1 MAADDE
7 KYMEY
12 LKRVTTELRQTR
24 RQLREAEGRD
34 QEPIAIVAMS
44 CRYPGSVRTP
54 EDLWQL
60 VAEGG
65 DAVSDFPVDRGW
77 DVDGAYDPDPD
88 KPGSIYVREGGF
100 LHDAGYFDPAF
111 FGMSPREALA
121 TDPQQR
127 LLLEVAWEAFERA
140 GIDPASVRGSNGGVF
155 VGAATSGYG
164 IGVSDLPDGVQG
176 LLLAGNATSVAS
188 GRIAYTLGLEGPAVT
203 VDTACSSSLVALHW
217 ACHALRRG
225 ECDLALAGG
234 VAVMCTPAMFFEFSR
249 QRGLAADGRCKPFS
263 DDADGT
269 GWSEG
274 AGMLLVERLS
284 DARKNGHPVLAVVRG
299 TAINSDGASNGLTAP
314 NGPSQQRVIRSAL
327 SRAGLSPSDV
337 DAVDAHGT
345 GTSLGDPI
353 EAQALLATYGKDRAD
368 HGPLR
373 LGSLKSNIGHTQSAA
388 GVGSI
393 IKMVMAMHH
402 GTLPKSLHI
411 SEPSRHIEWTA
422 GDVEVLTEAMPWQQ
436 DGRPRRAGVSSFGI
450 SGTNAHAILEEAP
463 ADEDAPAAEDDGE
476 PVRALP
482 LVPWVVSAR
491 SAAALR
497 AQAAQLLSRVT
508 QDELDLTDVG
518 HSLTTTRT
526 AFEHRAVVLAEDRAA
541 ALRGLEALATQ
552 GIEGAGPGVVGG
564 RMMRGATAFLFTGQG
579 AQRAGMGRELYEA
592 YPAFADAF
600 DAVCAYFDGE
610 LATPLRDVVFGDG
623 AERLNQTG
631 FTQPALFAV
640 EVALYRLIESWGIK
654 PKYLVGHSIGE
665 LVAAHV
671 AGVWSLEDACR
682 VVAARGRLM
691 QALPA
696 GGAMVS
702 LQASEGEVLP
712 LLEGLEQRVSVAAVN
727 GPRAVVVS
735 GEESAVAEVAGRFES
750 EGRKVKR
757 LQVSHAFH
765 SPLMEPMLDE
775 FRSVA
780 ESVTYAEP
788 RIPVVSNVTGEL
800 ATAEQLTS
808 PEYWVRH
815 VRDAVRF
822 ADGVR
827 WLAEH
832 GVTRLLELGPGGTL
846 TAMAQACLSD
856 TGDEDTE
863 RVFLAS
869 LRTDRP
875 EATSLMSAA
884 AGAFASGAPV
894 DWAAYFAGTGARRV
908 DLPTYAFQRER
919 YWLESTGATPEPR
932 ERSVVDGWRYR
943 VEWKPLVA
951 PSGGVLG
958 GRWLAVVGAG
968 EVWSEAVVEG
978 LAACGVS
985 LERVECVA
993 GEVDRGLLAER
1004 VREVAGEGPVAGVLV
1019 VGCADVARSAVV
1031 VQALGDAGVGG
1042 RVWLVTRGAVAVG
1055 RSDGGPDPVQAAVW
1069 GLGRVAALELPDRW
1083 GGLVDLPE
1091 AVDRRA
1097 LDRLAGVLAE
1107 GGEDQVAVRTSGVFG
1122 RRLVHAPA
1130 PAGDVEGGWQ
1140 PRGTVLITGGTGAL
1154 GARVARWVAE
1164 RGAEHVVLTS
1174 RRGLEAPGAVEL
1186 EAELSA
1192 LGVRVT
1198 VAACDVANRDAVEE
1212 LLAGCSVDAVV
1223 HAAGVVDSVPLDDVD
1238 AEHFAEVMGAKVA
1251 GAVVLDEALRDRALD
1266 AFVVFSSIAG
1276 VWGSG
1281 GQAAYAAGN
1290 AFVEGLVEA
1299 RRARGAMGC
1308 AVAWGPWAGGGMAG
1322 VEGAEEHLLRRGL
1335 RALDPALA
1343 VSALESAVG
1352 AGEGSVVVADVD
1364 WERFA
1369 PAFTSARPSPLLE
1382 DLPEVRV
1389 ALAAGVG
1396 SAGAGAGVMRERLS
1410 GLSVVERERA
1420 LLELV
1425 RTHAAAVL
1433 GYPKPESLEARS
1445 AFRDLGFDSLTAV
1458 ELRGRLNTETGLRL
1472 PATVVF
1478 DYPSPVDLAR
1488 FLGDELFGTGAD
1500 AVPGLPVLASVS
1512 DDPVVIVGMSCRLP
1526 GGVVSPEDLWRLV
1539 AGAEDAISELPD
1551 DRGWDLAAL
1560 YDPTP
1565 GQPGKS
1571 YSRHGGFVSGVD
1583 QFDPAFFGIS
1593 PREAVAIDPQQRLLL
1608 ETSWEALERSGI
1620 DPQTLRGSRA
1630 GVFVGSNGQDYPA
1643 LLLSTPEGQDGYL
1656 GTGNAAAVVSGR
1668 ISYALGLEGPAVTVD
1683 TACSSSL
1690 VALHLAAQSLRSG
1703 ECDLALAGGVTVMS
1717 TPGAFIEFS
1726 QQRGLA
1732 ADGRCKAFSDAA
1744 DGTGWGEGAGVLVV
1758 ERLSD
1763 ARRNGHRVL
1772 AVVRG
1777 SAVNQDGAS
1786 NGLTA
1791 PNGPSQQRVIRQAL
1805 AGAGLS
1811 PSDVDVVEAHG
1822 TGTSLGDPIEAQAL
1836 LATYGQGRDEDRPL
1850 WLGSVKSNIG
1860 HTQAAAGA
1868 AGVIKMVLALQ
1879 HGVLPQTLHVDE
1891 PSSHVDWSAGD
1902 VRLLT
1907 EAVEWPEGERLRR
1920 AGVSAFGVSG
1930 TNAHVV
1936 IEQAPVEES
1945 AEAQPVGDVGVVPWV
1960 VSARS
1965 REGLRAQA
1973 QRLLAHVEARP
1984 ELGLPEVGYALATT
1998 RSAFEHRAVVL
2009 GTERSALVDGLRTLA
2024 SGGEAASVVSALAAP
2039 EARLALLFTGQGAQ
2053 RLGMGR
2059 ELYDAFPVF
2068 ADAFD
2073 AVCAH
2078 FDGELA
2084 TPLRDVVFGADAER
2098 LNQTG
2103 FTQPALFAVEVAL
2116 FRLVESFGV
2125 RPDYL
2130 VGHSI
2135 GELVA
2140 AHTAG
2145 VLSLEDACRL
2155 VAARGRL
2162 MQALPAG
2169 GAMVALQATEDEVLP
2184 LLEGQEQRVSIAAV
2198 NGPKS
2203 VVVAGEEAAVAE
2215 IAGRFGSDGRKVKR
2229 LQVSHAFHSP
2239 LMEPMLDEFRT
2250 VAESVTYAEPR
2261 IPVVSNLTGTL
2272 ATPQE
2277 LTSADYWVRHV
2288 REAVRFADGIRWLA
2302 DHEVTRFMEIGPDG
2316 TLTAMAQGCLD
2327 NDADADL
2334 DADQV
2339 LIPALRADD
2348 RGEISAVLTAAGRAF
2363 AHGITINWQTF
2374 FPATTATTAATTE
2387 SATTDTPAP
2396 TPIDLPTYAF
2406 QHQRYWPRFT
2416 GLPAGDLGSAGLES
2430 AHHPLLGAAVSLA
2443 DSADRT
2449 DSRDSTDS
2457 AYGPPET
2464 GAVVFTGRVSVA
2476 AQPWLA
2482 EHVVSGSV
2490 LLPGTAFLE
2499 LAVRA
2504 GDQVGC
2510 GQVEELT
2517 LQAPLV
2523 LPERGAVQLQVAVGA
2538 ADESGR
2544 RTLSVYSRPQDAETE
2559 QPWIRHAAGVL
2570 GTDSAA
2576 PGADLSQ
2583 WPPAGAEPVTV
2594 EGLYEGMTAAGF
2606 GYGPVFRGL
2615 RQVWSRG
2622 DELFASVELPESAV
2636 PDAAGFGLHPALLD
2650 SALHA
2655 LGLVTADEAD
2665 EGRGRLPFSW
2675 SGVTLHAS
2683 GASVLRARLTVRGPD
2698 AVALELADASGG
2710 PVATIDSLVLR
2721 PVSADGI
2728 AQAKAGRQDTALH
2741 TMDWIPL
2748 PEPTEVSG
2756 HTAPRVP
2763 LDVAVAPSDSTDSTD
2778 STDTRLDLS
2787 AIGASVYPDL
2797 DSLPQG
2803 EVPSHVLLRLDA
2815 PGGDPAAAAH
2825 TATHRALGLLHAWLA
2840 EERFAAARLV
2850 VVTQG
2855 AVTVDERR
2863 PDPALAA
2870 VWGLVR
2876 SARSENPDRLTLV
2889 DLDGASE
2896 SLAVLRAAL
2905 ASDEPELAVR
2915 AGQVYVPRLR
2925 RHVRRDALP
2934 VPGQSGAWC
2943 LDIAEKGTLE
2953 NLHLAE
2959 SPTAQAELG
2968 AGQVRIAVRAAG
2980 LNFRDVLNALG
2991 MYPGDAVALGIEG
3004 AGVVTEVGPGV
3015 TGFSPGDRVMGLFTQ
3030 SFGPLAVAD
3039 GRTLARIPE
3048 GWSFAQAAS
3057 VPVVFL
3063 TAYYALVD
3071 LGELQAGESVL
3082 VHAAA
3087 GGVGMAAVQ
3096 LARHLG
3102 AEVFG
3107 TASSGKWETL
3117 RSSGLDEA
3125 HIASSRDLDFER
3137 SFLDATAGRGVDVVL
3152 DSLAREFVDASLRL
3166 LPRGGRFLEMGKT
3179 DVRDAQEVAAAHAD
3193 VRYQAFDLFDAGP
3206 ERIGEM
3212 LTALVA
3218 LFEQG
3223 VLRPLPLTAWD
3234 VRKAPEAFRYLSQA
3248 KNVGKVVLTMPVPLD
3263 TEGTVLVTG
3272 GTGGLGALVA
3282 RHLVTEHGVRHLL
3295 LASRRGGQAPGAE
3308 ALRDELAALGAEVTV
3323 AACDTADREAL
3334 RGLLGSVP
3342 PRHPL
3347 TAIVHTAGVLDDGVL
3362 SSLTPERLDAVLAP
3376 KADAVSI
3383 LQELTQGEDLAAFV
3397 VFSSVAGMFGG
3408 SGQGNYSAANAFL
3421 DAFAQARRGVGL
3433 PATSLAWG
3441 PWAPG
3446 AGMTGELTDADLTRM
3461 ARGGMLPFTAEQGLA
3476 AFDAAFGTA
3485 EAVYAPVRLDHAALR
3500 APHAAPPA
3508 LLRALV
3514 TGSARRS
3521 AASASP
3527 GDAAESLR
3535 TRLAALPAAEREP
3548 AVLEL
3553 VRTQA
3558 ALVLGHAGPEAVEPA
3573 RDFRG
3578 LGIDSLTAV
3587 ELRNRLG
3594 AATGLRLPATLVFDY
3609 PSPVALAGHVC
3620 TELFGDE
3627 PAAVPAAVADR
3638 PATGEEQLA
3647 IVAMSCRFPGGAGSP
3662 EEFWRLLADGVDAL
3676 SPLPADRG
3684 WQTDDDAARVEGG
3697 FLYDSGDFDA
3707 DFFGISPREAVTM
3720 DPQQRL
3726 LLEISWE
3733 ALERAGIDPAALRG
3747 SRTGVFAGTNYQG
3760 YGSAAHTLPEGTE
3773 GQLLTGHATSVTSGR
3788 VSYALGLEGPAV
3800 TVDTACSSSL
3810 VALHLA
3816 AQALRLGE
3824 CDLAFAGGVT
3834 VMATPGAFVEFGRQG
3849 GLAGD
3854 GRCKAFADDA
3864 DGTGWGE
3871 GAGIVL
3877 VERLSDARRNGHPVL
3892 AVLRGSA
3899 VNQDGASNGL
3909 TAPNGPSQQRV
3920 IRAALANAGL
3930 DAHEVD
3936 AVEAH
3941 GTGTSLGD
3949 PIEAQALIATYGQDR
3964 AADRPLW
3971 LGSVKSNIGHTQAA
3985 AGVAGVIK
3993 MVLALQKGVL
4003 PRTLHVTEPSSHVDW
4018 SAGEV
4023 RLLTRA
4029 EEWPQREL
4037 PRRAAVSSF
4046 GISGTNA
4053 HVVLEQYGAAD
4064 DGREAENPH
4073 PFDFDDTVPAGD
4085 DGPVD
4090 QSGPVVWPL
4099 SARSAAALRD
4109 QAKRLRAH
4117 LTDRPEL
4124 PVRDVGYSLATTRAA
4139 FDHRAALVAG
4149 DRDAFLKGLAALA
4162 RGEDAAE
4169 LVRGRADAGGKLAFL
4184 FSGQGSQRA
4193 GMGRE
4198 LYARF
4203 PAYATAFDEVCAEFD
4218 RYLER
4223 PLRELVFAD
4232 EGTPEAA
4239 LLDRTA
4245 YTQPALFAVG
4255 TALHALVGSWGIK
4268 PDVLIG
4274 HSIGELTAAH
4284 VAGVLTLQDACR
4296 LVAARGRLM
4305 QALPEG
4311 GAMIAVQAAE
4321 EEVAPL
4327 LAGLADR
4334 AGIAAVNGPSAVV
4347 VSGEQDAVTEIAA
4360 QLAERGRKTRR
4371 LRVSHAFHSPLMD
4384 AMLTEFGEIAR
4395 GVRYAPPRLP
4405 VVSNLTGE
4413 PATDADLT
4421 SPDYWVRHV
4430 REAVR
4435 FCDGIRRLEADGVRT
4450 YLELGPDGTLA
4461 ATAWESLRAPDEDT
4475 ASLPVLRRDRPEVR
4489 SALLAAASLH
4499 VRGLGAG
4506 PAALYGTG
4514 ARRVELP
4521 TYAFQRRRYWLEP
4534 ADAQTAADAA
4544 QTVDDQFWAAVEHA
4558 DPGELAERLHLA
4570 GDAPLSEVLP
4580 ALSSWRHQQR
4590 ERTVA
4595 DGWEYRVTWRP
4606 AGEAQAP
4613 VLSGTWLLAHP
4624 AGCGGRA
4631 WEAAIAAGLTA
4642 HGAAGV
4648 VPVEVDC
4655 GRADRK
4661 SLADQLGTLLA
4672 ESGPVNGVLSLLG
4685 TDEEPHRSQPAT
4697 PGGLAATMALVQAL
4711 DDLGTGAP
4719 LWCATTGAVAVRERE
4734 AVPSPVQAAVW
4745 GLGRVAA
4752 LEQPQSW
4759 GGLVD
4764 LPAEPDE
4771 RAVERLCAVL
4781 EAGPG
4786 EDQVAVRGS
4795 GVFVRRLVRAQAPD
4809 TAGPGTDEPWACA
4822 GTVLI
4827 TGGTGALGA
4836 HLARRLADRG
4846 AEHLI
4851 LAGRRGLQAEGAA
4864 ELQAELTA
4872 RGTRV
4877 TVAAC
4882 DAADREALA
4891 RLLAEHPVDAVFHA
4905 AGVLDDG
4912 LIAGLDGARLDAVLR
4927 AKMAAAAHLH
4937 ELTDGLTAFVLF
4949 SSFAGTAGAT
4959 GQANYAAANAYLD
4972 ALAQHRHALGL
4983 PATSLAWGP
4992 WAGAGMAAGA
5002 AGDDQLAERL
5012 ARGGM
5017 GTLDPRLAVD
5027 ALERALTRGDTTLT
5041 VADVDW
5047 ARFVPGFTAVRPSA
5061 LFADLPEAR
5070 RAAPERESADGD
5082 GPGGLQALRA
5092 QLAGRSETDQE
5103 RVLVALVRTS
5113 VAGVLGHDSVDAI
5126 DPKRAFSE
5134 LGFDS
5139 LMAVELRNRLGL
5151 ATGTQLP
5158 ATLLFDHPTAAALAR
5173 HLRTQVAAGET
5184 AGALPALAE
5193 LDRLEDLLAEVAQDD
5208 PQRARIAS
5216 RLQTLLTKWHEQE
5229 DTEEA
5234 ATDDAGVSDRIN
5246 SATADEIFDFIDND
5260 LGMS

>member
-44 CRYPGSVRTP
+44 CRYPGSVRSP

-77 DVDGAYDPDPD
+77 DVDAAYDPDPD
-88 KPGSIYVREGGF
+88 KPGSISVREGGF

-140 GIDPASVRGSNGGVF
+140 GIDPTSVRGSNGGVF

-164 IGVSDLPDGVQG
+164 IGVADLPEGVQG

-368 HGPLR
+368 HGPLQ

-388 GVGSI
+388 GVGSV

-402 GTLPKSLHI
+402 GSLPKTLHI
-411 SEPSRHIEWTA
+411 SEPSRHIEWSS
-422 GDVEVLTEAMPWQQ
+422 GEVEVLTEARPWQH

-463 ADEDAPAAEDDGE
+463 ADEEAPAPDTDGE
-476 PVRALP
+476 PVRTLP

-497 AQAAQLLSRVT
+497 AQAAQLLTRVK

-541 ALRGLEALATQ
+541 ALRGLEELATT
-552 GIEGAGPGVVGG
+552 GIEGPNTDVLGG
-564 RMMRGATAFLFTGQG
+564 RTTRGATAFLFTGQG
-579 AQRAGMGRELYEA
+579 AQHAGMGRELYA
-592 YPAFADAF
+592 AFPAFAAAF
-600 DAVCAYFDGE
+600 DEACALLDPQLE
-610 LATPLRDVVFGDG
+610 RPLRDVVFGEAPDVD
-623 AERLNQTG
+623 ALHRTA

-640 EVALYRLIESWGIK
+640 EVALYRLIESWGLK

-665 LVAAHV
+665 LTAAHV
-671 AGVWSLEDACR
+671 AGVLSLKDACR
-682 VVAARGRLM
+682 LVAARGRLM
-691 QALPA
+691 EALPA
-696 GGAMVS
+696 GGAMVA
-702 LQASEGEVLP
+702 LQATEDEVLP
-712 LLEGLEQRVSVAAVN
+712 LLEGLEQRVSLAAVN
-727 GPRAVVVS
+727 GPQSVVVS
-735 GEESAVAEVAGRFES
+735 GEESAVAEIAGRFES
-750 EGRKVKR
+750 DGRKVKR

-765 SPLMEPMLDE
+765 SPLMEPMLEE
-775 FRSVA
+775 FRAVA
-780 ESVTYAEP
+780 ESVSFAEP

-808 PEYWVRH
+808 PDYWVRH

-846 TAMAQACLSD
+846 TAMAQACLAD
-856 TGDEDTE
+856 AGDEGTE

-869 LRTDRP
+869 LRTNRP
-875 EATSLMSAA
+875 ETTSLMSAM
-884 AGAFASGAPV
+884 AGAFASGAPL
-894 DWAAYFAGTGARRV
+894 DWSAYFAGTGARRV

-919 YWLESTGATPEPR
+919 YWLESTGATPEPH
-932 ERSVVDGWRYR
+932 EQSAVDGWRYR
-943 VEWKPLVA
+943 VEWKPLVVQ
-951 PSGGVLG
+951 SGGVLG

-978 LAACGVS
+978 LAACGVTV
-985 LERVECVA
+985 ERVECVA

-1004 VREVAGEGPVAGVLV
+1004 VREVAGEESVAGVLV
-1019 VGCADVARSAVV
+1019 VDCADVVRSAVM

-1042 RVWLVTRGAVAVG
+1042 RVWLLTRGAVAVG
-1055 RSDGGPDPVQAAVW
+1055 RSDGGPDPVGAAVW
-1069 GLGRVAALELPDRW
+1069 GLGRVAALEFPDRW

-1097 LDRLAGVLAE
+1097 LDRLVGVLAD
-1107 GGEDQVAVRTSGVFG
+1107 GGEDQVAVRSSGVFG

-1130 PAGDVEGGWQ
+1130 PVGDAAGGWQ

-1186 EAELSA
+1186 EAELSG
-1192 LGVRVT
+1192 LGVQVT
-1198 VAACDVANRDAVEE
+1198 VAACDVADRDAVQE
-1212 LLAGCSVDAVV
+1212 LLSGCAVDAVV
-1223 HAAGVVDSVPLDDVD
+1223 HAAGVVDSVPLGDVG
-1238 AEHFAEVMGAKVA
+1238 AEHFAEVMGAKVG

-1299 RRARGAMGC
+1299 RRARGVVGC
-1308 AVAWGPWAGGGMAG
+1308 SVAWGPWAEGGMLDA
-1322 VEGAEEHLLRRGL
+1322 EGAEEHLLRRGL
-1335 RALDPALA
+1335 KALDPVLA
-1343 VSALESAVG
+1343 VSALESVVG
-1352 AGEGSVVVADVD
+1352 AGEGSVVVADVA

-1382 DLPEVRV
+1382 DLPEVRAV
-1389 ALAAGVG
+1389 LAAGAGGEG
-1396 SAGAGAGVMRERLS
+1396 SGAGVVRERLS

-1433 GYPKPESLEARS
+1433 GYRKPESLEARS

-1478 DYPSPVDLAR
+1478 DYPSPVALAR
-1488 FLGDELFGTGAD
+1488 FLGDELFGTGAE
-1500 AVPGLPVLASVS
+1500 AVSGLPVLASVS

-1526 GGVVSPEDLWRLV
+1526 GGVAGPEDLWRLV
-1539 AGAEDAISELPD
+1539 AGAEDAISELPH
-1551 DRGWDLAAL
+1551 DRGWDLDAL

-1565 GQPGKS
+1565 GRPGKS

-1608 ETSWEALERSGI
+1608 ETSWEALERTGI

-1690 VALHLAAQSLRSG
+1690 VALHLAVQSLRSG

-1763 ARRNGHRVL
+1763 ARRKGHRVL

-1836 LATYGQGRDEDRPL
+1836 LATYGQDRDGDRPL

-1879 HGVLPQTLHVDE
+1879 HGVLPQTLHAEE
-1891 PSSHVDWSAGD
+1891 PSSHVDWSAGN

-1907 EAVEWPEGERLRR
+1907 EAVAWPEGERLRR

-1945 AEAQPVGDVGVVPWV
+1945 AVAQQVGEVGVAPWV

-1965 REGLRAQA
+1965 PEGVRAQA
-1973 QRLLAHVEARP
+1973 QRLLAYVEARP
-1984 ELGLPEVGYALATT
+1984 ELGMAEVGFALATT

-2009 GTERSALVDGLRTLA
+2009 GSERAELLAGLTGVAEGTAAVNAVSGAVDT
-2024 SGGEAASVVSALAAP
+2024 GG
-2039 EARLALLFTGQGAQ
+2039 RLALLFTGQGAQ

-2073 AVCAH
+2073 AVCAY
-2078 FDGELA
+2078 FDGELV
-2084 TPLRDVVFGADAER
+2084 TPLRDVVFGEDAER

-2116 FRLVESFGV
+2116 SRLVESFGV
-2125 RPDYL
+2125 RPDFL

-2140 AHTAG
+2140 AHIAG
-2145 VLSLEDACRL
+2145 VLSLPDACRL

-2198 NGPKS
+2198 NGPRS
-2203 VVVAGEEAAVAE
+2203 VVVSGEESAVAA
-2215 IAGRFGSDGRKVKR
+2215 IAGHFESDGRKVKR
-2229 LQVSHAFHSP
+2229 LKVSHAFHSP
-2239 LMEPMLDEFRT
+2239 LMEPMLEEFRA
-2250 VAESVTYAEPR
+2250 VAESVAYAEPR
-2261 IPVVSNLTGTL
+2261 IPVVSNVTGEL
-2272 ATPQE
+2272 AAAEE
-2277 LTSADYWVRHV
+2277 LASPDYWVRHV
-2288 REAVRFADGIRWLA
+2288 REAVRFADGVRWL
-2302 DHEVTRFMEIGPDG
+2302 EQQGVSRFLEIGPDG
-2316 TLTAMAQGCLD
+2316 TLTAMAQLCLS
-2327 NDADADL
+2327 APDL
-2334 DADQV
+2334 LLLPVMRKDRSETE
-2339 LIPALRADD
+2339 AL
-2348 RGEISAVLTAAGRAF
+2348 LTAVSHVFVLGTEVDW
-2363 AHGITINWQTF
+2363 GTC
-2374 FPATTATTAATTE
+2374 FPVARRV
-2387 SATTDTPAP
+2387 
-2396 TPIDLPTYAF
+2396 DLPTYAF
-2406 QHQRYWPRFT
+2406 QRERFWPTPAPAADPTEGWRYRVEWKPLVVQSGGVLGGRWLAVVGAGEVWSEAVVE
-2416 GLPAGDLGSAGLES
+2416 GLSACGVSVERVECVAGEVDRGLLAERVREVAGEEPVAGVLVVDCADVARSAVMVQ
-2430 AHHPLLGAAVSLA
+2430 ALGAAGV
-2443 DSADRT
+2443 
-2449 DSRDSTDS
+2449 
-2457 AYGPPET
+2457 G
-2464 GAVVFTGRVSVA
+2464 GRVWWV
-2476 AQPWLA
+2476 
-2482 EHVVSGSV
+2482 
-2490 LLPGTAFLE
+2490 T
-2499 LAVRA
+2499 
-2504 GDQVGC
+2504 
-2510 GQVEELT
+2510 
-2517 LQAPLV
+2517 
-2523 LPERGAVQLQVAVGA
+2523 RGAVAVGRS
-2538 ADESGR
+2538 DG
-2544 RTLSVYSRPQDAETE
+2544 
-2559 QPWIRHAAGVL
+2559 
-2570 GTDSAA
+2570 
-2576 PGADLSQ
+2576 
-2583 WPPAGAEPVTV
+2583 
-2594 EGLYEGMTAAGF
+2594 
-2606 GYGPVFRGL
+2606 
-2615 RQVWSRG
+2615 
-2622 DELFASVELPESAV
+2622 
-2636 PDAAGFGLHPALLD
+2636 
-2650 SALHA
+2650 
-2655 LGLVTADEAD
+2655 
-2665 EGRGRLPFSW
+2665 
-2675 SGVTLHAS
+2675 
-2683 GASVLRARLTVRGPD
+2683 GPD
-2698 AVALELADASGG
+2698 
-2710 PVATIDSLVLR
+2710 PV
-2721 PVSADGI
+2721 G
-2728 AQAKAGRQDTALH
+2728 
-2741 TMDWIPL
+2741 
-2748 PEPTEVSG
+2748 
-2756 HTAPRVP
+2756 
-2763 LDVAVAPSDSTDSTD
+2763 
-2778 STDTRLDLS
+2778 
-2787 AIGASVYPDL
+2787 
-2797 DSLPQG
+2797 
-2803 EVPSHVLLRLDA
+2803 
-2815 PGGDPAAAAH
+2815 
-2825 TATHRALGLLHAWLA
+2825 
-2840 EERFAAARLV
+2840 
-2850 VVTQG
+2850 
-2855 AVTVDERR
+2855 
-2863 PDPALAA
+2863 AA
-2870 VWGLVR
+2870 VWGLGRV
-2876 SARSENPDRLTLV
+2876 AALELPDRWGGLV
-2889 DLDGASE
+2889 DLPEAVDGGVLDRLVE
-2896 SLAVLRAAL
+2896 VLAHGAEDQV
-2905 ASDEPELAVR
+2905 AVR
-2915 AGQVYVPRLR
+2915 ASGVFGRRL
-2925 RHVRRDALP
+2925 
-2934 VPGQSGAWC
+2934 G
-2943 LDIAEKGTLE
+2943 
-2953 NLHLAE
+2953 
-2959 SPTAQAELG
+2959 
-2968 AGQVRIAVRAAG
+2968 
-2980 LNFRDVLNALG
+2980 
-2991 MYPGDAVALGIEG
+2991 
-3004 AGVVTEVGPGV
+3004 
-3015 TGFSPGDRVMGLFTQ
+3015 
-3030 SFGPLAVAD
+3030 
-3039 GRTLARIPE
+3039 
-3048 GWSFAQAAS
+3048 
-3057 VPVVFL
+3057 
-3063 TAYYALVD
+3063 
-3071 LGELQAGESVL
+3071 
-3082 VHAAA
+3082 HAPAPA
-3087 GGVGMAAVQ
+3087 GG
-3096 LARHLG
+3096 
-3102 AEVFG
+3102 
-3107 TASSGKWETL
+3107 SS
-3117 RSSGLDEA
+3117 
-3125 HIASSRDLDFER
+3125 
-3137 SFLDATAGRGVDVVL
+3137 VDGW
-3152 DSLAREFVDASLRL
+3152 R
-3166 LPRGGRFLEMGKT
+3166 PR
-3179 DVRDAQEVAAAHAD
+3179 
-3193 VRYQAFDLFDAGP
+3193 
-3206 ERIGEM
+3206 
-3212 LTALVA
+3212 
-3218 LFEQG
+3218 
-3223 VLRPLPLTAWD
+3223 
-3234 VRKAPEAFRYLSQA
+3234 
-3248 KNVGKVVLTMPVPLD
+3248 
-3263 TEGTVLVTG
+3263 GTVLITG
-3272 GTGGLGALVA
+3272 GTGALGARVA
-3282 RHLVTEHGVRHLL
+3282 RWVAERGAEHVVLT
-3295 LASRRGGQAPGAE
+3295 SRRGLEAPGAVELE
-3308 ALRDELAALGAEVTV
+3308 AELSGLGVQVTV
-3323 AACDTADREAL
+3323 AACDVADRSAVEELLSGCAVDAVVHAAGVVDSVPLGDVDAEHFAEVMGAKVGGAVVLDEAL
-3334 RGLLGSVP
+3334 RD
-3342 PRHPL
+3342 R
-3347 TAIVHTAGVLDDGVL
+3347 ALD
-3362 SSLTPERLDAVLAP
+3362 
-3376 KADAVSI
+3376 
-3383 LQELTQGEDLAAFV
+3383 AFV
-3397 VFSSVAGMFGG
+3397 VFSSIAGVWG
-3408 SGQGNYSAANAFL
+3408 SGGQAAYAAGNAFVEGL
-3421 DAFAQARRGVGL
+3421 VEARRARGVVGC
-3433 PATSLAWG
+3433 SVAWG
-3441 PWAPG
+3441 PWA
-3446 AGMTGELTDADLTRM
+3446 E
-3461 ARGGMLPFTAEQGLA
+3461 GGMLDAEGAEEHLLRRGLKALDPVLAVSALESVVGAGEGSVVVADVAWERFAPAFTSARPSPLLEDLPEVRAVLA
-3476 AFDAAFGTA
+3476 AGAGGEGSGAG
-3485 EAVYAPVRLDHAALR
+3485 VVRERLSGLSVVER
-3500 APHAAPPA
+3500 E
-3508 LLRALV
+3508 RAL
-3514 TGSARRS
+3514 
-3521 AASASP
+3521 
-3527 GDAAESLR
+3527 
-3535 TRLAALPAAEREP
+3535 
-3548 AVLEL
+3548 LEL
-3553 VRTQA
+3553 VRTHA
-3558 ALVLGHAGPEAVEPA
+3558 AAVLGYRKPESLEA
-3573 RDFRG
+3573 RSAFRD
-3578 LGIDSLTAV
+3578 LGFDSLTAV
-3587 ELRNRLG
+3587 ELRGRLNTE
-3594 AATGLRLPATLVFDY
+3594 TGLRLPATVVFDY
-3609 PSPVALAGHVC
+3609 PSPVALARFLGD
-3620 TELFGDE
+3620 ELFGTGAE
-3627 PAAVPAAVADR
+3627 AVSGLPV
-3638 PATGEEQLA
+3638 LA
-3647 IVAMSCRFPGGAGSP
+3647 SVSDDPVVIVGMSCRLPGGVAGP
-3662 EEFWRLLADGVDAL
+3662 EDLWRLVAGAEDAI
-3676 SPLPADRG
+3676 SELPHDRG
-3684 WQTDDDAARVEGG
+3684 WDLDALFGNDADHTGGSRTRAGG

-3854 GRCKAFADDA
+3854 GRCKAFSDDA

-3871 GAGIVL
+3871 GAGMVL

-3971 LGSVKSNIGHTQAA
+3971 LGSLKSNIGHTQSA

-4029 EEWPQREL
+4029 VEWPQHEL

-4053 HVVLEQYGAAD
+4053 HVVLEQYGAVDGGPEGATALDGAVSADAVRAAD
-4064 DGREAENPH
+4064 DG
-4073 PFDFDDTVPAGD
+4073 AGD
-4085 DGPVD
+4085 LA
-4090 QSGPVVWPL
+4090 GPVVWPL
-4099 SARSAAALRD
+4099 SARSGAALRD

-4117 LTDRPEL
+4117 LTDRPDL
-4124 PVRDVGYSLATTRAA
+4124 PVGDVGYSLATTRAA
-4139 FDHRAALVAG
+4139 FDHRAALVAE

-4162 RGEDAAE
+4162 RGEDTAE
-4169 LVRGRADAGGKLAFL
+4169 LVRGHADTGGKLVFL

-4198 LYARF
+4198 LHARF
-4203 PAYATAFDEVCAEFD
+4203 SAYAAAFDEVCAEFD
-4218 RYLER
+4218 RHLER
-4223 PLRELVFAD
+4223 PLREVVFAD

-4245 YTQPALFAVG
+4245 YTQPALFAVE
-4255 TALHALVGSWGIK
+4255 TALHALVTSWGIR

-4284 VAGVLTLQDACR
+4284 VAGVLTLEDACR

-4321 EEVAPL
+4321 EEVLPL
-4327 LAGLADR
+4327 LEGLADR

-4347 VSGEQDAVTEIAA
+4347 VSGAQDTVTEIAA

-4384 AMLTEFGEIAR
+4384 TMLAEFGEIAR
-4395 GVRYAPPRLP
+4395 GVRYAPPRVP
-4405 VVSNLTGE
+4405 VISNLTGE
-4413 PATDADLT
+4413 PAADADLT

-4435 FCDGIRRLEADGVRT
+4435 FCDGVRRLEADGVRT
-4450 YLELGPDGTLA
+4450 YLELGPDGALA
-4461 ATAWESLRAPDEDT
+4461 ATAWESLREPGEEA
-4475 ASLPVLRRDRPEVR
+4475 AALPVLRRERPEVR
-4489 SALLAAASLH
+4489 SALLAAARLH
-4499 VRGLGAG
+4499 VRGLGTG
-4506 PAALYGTG
+4506 PAALYGEH

-4521 TYAFQRRRYWLEP
+4521 TYAFQRSRYWLEP
-4534 ADAQTAADAA
+4534 AGSRTGVEAA
-4544 QTVDDQFWAAVEHA
+4544 QSIDDQFWAAVESA

-4570 GDAPLSEVLP
+4570 GDAPLREVLP

-4606 AGEAQAP
+4606 AADAPAP

-4624 AGCGGRA
+4624 AGHGGRA
-4631 WEAAIAAGLTA
+4631 WETAIAAGLTA
-4642 HGAAGV
+4642 HGAAAV
-4648 VPVEVDC
+4648 VPFEVDC
-4655 GRADRK
+4655 ARADRK
-4661 SLADQLGTLLA
+4661 SLADQLGTLLG
-4672 ESGPVNGVLSLLG
+4672 ESGPVGGVLSLLG

-4719 LWCATTGAVAVRERE
+4719 LWCATTGAVAVREGE

-4764 LPAEPDE
+4764 LPTGPDE

-4795 GVFVRRLVRAQAPD
+4795 GVFVRRLVRVQAPG
-4809 TAGPGTDEPWACA
+4809 AAPHTDEPWACA

-4836 HLARRLADRG
+4836 HVARRLADRG

-4851 LAGRRGLQAEGAA
+4851 LAGRRGAQAEGAA
-4864 ELQAELTA
+4864 ELRAELTA

-4877 TVAAC
+4877 TLAAC
-4882 DAADREALA
+4882 DAADRDALA

-4912 LIAGLDGARLDAVLR
+4912 LLAGLDGARLDAVLR
-4927 AKMAAAAHLH
+4927 SKMAAAAHLH

-4949 SSFAGTAGAT
+4949 SSFAGTVGAT

-4972 ALAQHRHALGL
+4972 ALAEHRHALGL
-4983 PATSLAWGP
+4983 PATSVAWGP
-4992 WAGAGMAAGA
+4992 WAGAGMAAGS
-5002 AGDDQLAERL
+5002 AGDEQLAERL
-5012 ARGGM
+5012 TRGGM
-5017 GTLDPRLAVD
+5017 ATLDPRLAVD
-5027 ALERALTRGDTTLT
+5027 ALERAVTRGDTTLT

-5047 ARFVPGFTAVRPSA
+5047 ARFVPGFTSVRTSA
-5061 LFADLPEAR
+5061 LFAELPEAR
-5070 RAAPERESADGD
+5070 QATPERESADSD
-5082 GPGGLQALRA
+5082 GPGGLRTVRA

-5103 RVLVALVRTS
+5103 RVLVTLVRTH
-5113 VAGVLGHDSVDAI
+5113 VAGVLGYDAVDAI

-5139 LMAVELRNRLGL
+5139 LMAVELRNRLCL

-5173 HLRTQVAAGET
+5173 HLRKQVAAGDA

-5193 LDRLEDLLAEVAQDD
+5193 LDRLEDALAEVAQDD

-5216 RLQTLLTKWHEQE
+5216 RLQMLLAKCHERE
-5229 DTEEA
+5229 DTDTA
-5234 ATDDAGVSDRIN
+5234 ANDDAGVSDRIN

>member
-24 RQLREAEGRD
+24 RQLREAEVRD

-65 DAVSDFPVDRGW
+65 DAVSDFPADRGW
-77 DVDGAYDPDPD
+77 DIDAAYDPDPE

-140 GIDPASVRGSNGGVF
+140 GIDPTSVRGANGGVF

-164 IGVSDLPDGVQG
+164 VGVSDLPEGVQG

-327 SRAGLSPSDV
+327 SRAGLTPSEV

-368 HGPLR
+368 NGPLR

-388 GVGSI
+388 GVGSV

-402 GTLPKSLHI
+402 GTLPKTLHI
-411 SEPSRHIEWTA
+411 TEPSRHIEWTA
-422 GDVEVLTEAMPWQQ
+422 GDVEVLTEAMPWAP
-436 DGRPRRAGVSSFGI
+436 DGHPRRAGVSSFGI
-450 SGTNAHAILEEAP
+450 SGTNAHAIIEE
-463 ADEDAPAAEDDGE
+463 APAAEDTPAPEADGE
-476 PVRALP
+476 PARTLP

-491 SAAALR
+491 SADALR
-497 AQAAQLLSRVT
+497 AQAAQLLARVK

-541 ALRGLEALATQ
+541 ALRGLEELATT
-552 GIEGAGPGVVGG
+552 GAEGPNADVVGG
-564 RMMRGATAFLFTGQG
+564 RTLRGATAFLFTGQG
-579 AQRAGMGRELYEA
+579 AQRAAMGRELYA
-592 YPAFADAF
+592 AFPAFAAAF
-600 DAVCAYFDGE
+600 DEACALLDTQLE
-610 LATPLRDVVFGDG
+610 RPLRDVLFGEDPD
-623 AERLNQTG
+623 ALHRTA

-640 EVALYRLIESWGIK
+640 EVALYRLVESWGLK

-665 LVAAHV
+665 LTAAHV
-671 AGVWSLEDACR
+671 AGVLSLKDACR
-682 VVAARGRLM
+682 LVAARGRLM

-702 LQASEGEVLP
+702 LQASEAEVLP
-712 LLEGLEQRVSVAAVN
+712 LLEGFEQRVSVAAVN
-727 GPRAVVVS
+727 GPQSVVIS
-735 GEESAVAEVAGRFES
+735 GDESAVSEVAGRFES

-775 FRSVA
+775 FRAVA
-780 ESVTYAEP
+780 ESVAYAEP

-800 ATAEQLTS
+800 ARAEELAS
-808 PEYWVRH
+808 ADYWVRH
-815 VRDAVRF
+815 VREAVRF
-822 ADGVR
+822 DDGVR

-856 TGDEDTE
+856 TGDDDTE

-869 LRTDRP
+869 LRTNRP
-875 EATSLMSAA
+875 ETTSLMSAV
-884 AGAFASGAPV
+884 AGAFASGAPI

-932 ERSVVDGWRYR
+932 EQSAVSDWRYR
-943 VEWKPLVA
+943 VEWKPLA
-951 PSGGVLG
+951 AQSGGALG
-958 GRWLAVVGAG
+958 GRWLAVVAAG
-968 EVWSEAVVEG
+968 DAYAEAVVEG
-978 LAACGVS
+978 LAACGVQV
-985 LERVECVA
+985 ERVKCVA
-993 GEVDRGLLAER
+993 GEVDRRLLAER
-1004 VREVAGEGPVAGVLV
+1004 VRAVAGEEPVAGVLV
-1019 VGCADVARSAVV
+1019 VGAADAVRTAVV

-1042 RVWLVTRGAVAVG
+1042 RVWVVTRGAVSVG
-1055 RSDGGPDPVQAAVW
+1055 RSDGGPDPAGAAVW

-1097 LDRLAGVLAE
+1097 LDRLVGVLAD
-1107 GGEDQVAVRTSGVFG
+1107 GSEDQVAVRASGVFG

-1130 PAGDVEGGWQ
+1130 PAGDTAGGWR

-1154 GARVARWVAE
+1154 GARVARWAAE

-1174 RRGLEAPGAVEL
+1174 RRGPDAPGAAEL
-1186 EAELSA
+1186 EAELSG
-1192 LGVRVT
+1192 LGAQVT
-1198 VAACDVANRDAVEE
+1198 VAACDVSDRDAVEK
-1212 LLAGCSVDAVV
+1212 LLSGCVVDAVV
-1223 HAAGVVDSVPLDDVD
+1223 HAAGVVDSVPLGEAD
-1238 AEHFAEVMGAKVA
+1238 AGHFGEVMGAKVA
-1251 GAVVLDEALRDRALD
+1251 GAVVLDEALGDRELD

-1281 GQAAYAAGN
+1281 GQGAYAAGN

-1299 RRARGAMGC
+1299 RRARGVVGC
-1308 AVAWGPWAGGGMAG
+1308 SVAWGPWAGGGMAG

-1335 RALDPALA
+1335 RALDPDLA

-1352 AGEGSVVVADVD
+1352 AGEGSLVVADVE

-1382 DLPEVRV
+1382 DLPEVRA
-1389 ALAAGVG
+1389 ALAAGA
-1396 SAGAGAGVMRERLS
+1396 AGEDSGVVRERLA
-1410 GLSVVERERA
+1410 GLSAVERDRA

-1433 GYPKPESLEARS
+1433 GYHKPESLEARS

-1478 DYPSPVDLAR
+1478 DYPTPVDLAR
-1488 FLGDELFGTGAD
+1488 FLGDELFGTGTDTASD
-1500 AVPGLPVLASVS
+1500 LPVMASTA

-1526 GGVVSPEDLWRLV
+1526 GGVAGPEDLWRLV
-1539 AGAEDAISELPD
+1539 AGAEDAISELPN
-1551 DRGWDLAAL
+1551 DRGWDLDAL

-1583 QFDPAFFGIS
+1583 RFDPAFFGIS

-1668 ISYALGLEGPAVTVD
+1668 VSYALGLEGPAVTVD

-1690 VALHLAAQSLRSG
+1690 VALHLAVQSLRSG

-1726 QQRGLA
+1726 RQRGLA

-1744 DGTGWGEGAGVLVV
+1744 DGTGWAEGAGVLVV

-1763 ARRNGHRVL
+1763 ARRKGHRVL

-1811 PSDVDVVEAHG
+1811 ASDVDVVEAHG
-1822 TGTSLGDPIEAQAL
+1822 TGTALGDPIEAQAL
-1836 LATYGQGRDEDRPL
+1836 LATYGQGRDADRPL

-1879 HGVLPQTLHVDE
+1879 HGILPQTLHADE

-1907 EAVEWPEGERLRR
+1907 EAVAWPEGERLRR

-1945 AEAQPVGDVGVVPWV
+1945 AEARPVGGVGVVPWV

-1984 ELGLPEVGYALATT
+1984 ELGAPEVGFALATT

-2009 GTERSALVDGLRTLA
+2009 GTERSALIDGLRALA
-2024 SGGEAASVVSALAAP
+2024 TGGEAGSVVSALAAP

-2073 AVCAH
+2073 SVCAH

-2084 TPLRDVVFGADAER
+2084 TPLRDVVFGDEAGLLHR
-2098 LNQTG
+2098 TG

-2125 RPDYL
+2125 RPDFL
-2130 VGHSI
+2130 MGHSI
-2135 GELVA
+2135 GEVVA
-2140 AHTAG
+2140 AHVAG

-2184 LLEGQEQRVSIAAV
+2184 LVEGQEQRVGIAAV
-2198 NGPKS
+2198 NGPRS
-2203 VVVAGEEAAVAE
+2203 VVVSGEESAVAE
-2215 IAGRFGSDGRKVKR
+2215 IAGRFESEGRKVKQ

-2239 LMEPMLDEFRT
+2239 LMEPMLDEFRA
-2250 VAESVTYAEPR
+2250 VAESVSYEEPR
-2261 IPVVSNLTGTL
+2261 IPVVSNLTGEL
-2272 ATPQE
+2272 AAPQE
-2277 LTSADYWVRHV
+2277 LMSPDYWVRHV
-2288 REAVRFADGIRWLA
+2288 REAVRFADGVRRL
-2302 DHEVTRFMEIGPDG
+2302 EQQGVTRFLEIGPDG

-2327 NDADADL
+2327 GDVDADP
-2334 DADQV
+2334 DAGHV
-2339 LIPALRADD
+2339 LIPTLRGDD
-2348 RGEISAVLTAAGRAF
+2348 RGEISAVLSAAGRAF
-2363 AHGITINWQTF
+2363 AHGIAINWQTF
-2374 FPATTATTAATTE
+2374 FPTST
-2387 SATTDTPAP
+2387 STPAP
-2396 TPIDLPTYAF
+2396 TPTPITAVDLPTYAF

-2416 GLPAGDLGSAGLES
+2416 GLPAGDLGSAGLVS
-2430 AHHPLLGAAVSLA
+2430 AQHPLLGAAVSLA
-2443 DSADRT
+2443 GSVGGTGGTGSTGGTDGSDSV
-2449 DSRDSTDS
+2449 
-2457 AYGPPET
+2457 YGPAEG

-2482 EHVVSGSV
+2482 EHRVAGSV

-2538 ADESGR
+2538 ADETGR
-2544 RTLSVYSRPQDAETE
+2544 RTLNVYSRPQDAQAG
-2559 QPWIRHAAGVL
+2559 QPWVRHAVGVL
-2570 GTDSAA
+2570 ATDGAA

-2583 WPPAGAEPVTV
+2583 WPPAGAEPVSV
-2594 EGLYEGMTAAGF
+2594 DGLYEGLTAAGF

-2622 DELFASVELPESAV
+2622 DELFASVELPESAA
-2636 PDAAGFGLHPALLD
+2636 PEAAGFGLHPALLD
-2650 SALHA
+2650 SVLHA
-2655 LGLVTADEAD
+2655 LGLVESDRADES
-2665 EGRGRLPFSW
+2665 RGRLPFSW
-2675 SGVTLHAS
+2675 SGATLHAS
-2683 GASVLRARLTVRGPD
+2683 GASVLRARLSVNGPD
-2698 AVALELADASGG
+2698 SVALELSDASGG

-2728 AQAKAGRQDTALH
+2728 AQAKAGGQDTALH

-2748 PEPTEVSG
+2748 PERSG
-2756 HTAPRVP
+2756 AGGPAMPAVTVDAVV
-2763 LDVAVAPSDSTDSTD
+2763 DVCDGVDG
-2778 STDTRLDLS
+2778 RLDGS

-2797 DSLPQG
+2797 ASLPRD

-2815 PGGDPAAAAH
+2815 PDGDPAAAAH
-2825 TATHRALGLLHAWLA
+2825 IATHRALALLQAWLA

-2863 PDPALAA
+2863 PDPAPAA

-2876 SARSENPDRLTLV
+2876 AARSEHPDRFTLV

-2896 SLAVLRAAL
+2896 SLAVLPAAL
-2905 ASDEPELAVR
+2905 ACDEPELAVR
-2915 AGQVYVPRLR
+2915 AGQVYVPRLS
-2925 RHVRRDALP
+2925 RHVRPDALP
-2934 VPGQSGAWC
+2934 VPGESGAWC

-2953 NLHLAE
+2953 NLHLVE
-2959 SPTAQAELG
+2959 VPTAQAELG
-2968 AGQVRIAVRAAG
+2968 AGQVRISVRAAG

-3015 TGFSPGDRVMGLFTQ
+3015 TGFAPGDRVMGLFTQ

-3039 GRTLARIPE
+3039 ARTLARIPE

-3063 TAYYALVD
+3063 TAYYALVE
-3071 LGELQAGESVL
+3071 LGDVQAGESVL

-3107 TASSGKWETL
+3107 TASPGKWETL

-3137 SFLDATAGRGVDVVL
+3137 SFLATTAGRGVDVVL

-3179 DVRDAQEVAAAHAD
+3179 DVRDAQEVAAAHEG

-3212 LTALVA
+3212 LTALVG

-3234 VRKAPEAFRYLSQA
+3234 VRKAPEAFRHLSQA

-3263 TEGTVLVTG
+3263 PEGTVLVTG

-3282 RHLVTEHGVRHLL
+3282 RHLVVEHGVRHLVL
-3295 LASRRGGQAPGAE
+3295 SSRRGPQAPGAA

-3323 AACDTADREAL
+3323 AACDTTDREAL

-3342 PRHPL
+3342 VRHPL
-3347 TAIVHTAGVLDDGVL
+3347 TAVVHTAGVLDDGVL
-3362 SSLTPERLDAVLAP
+3362 SSLTPERLDTVLAP
-3376 KADAVSI
+3376 KADAVSA
-3383 LQELTQGEDLAAFV
+3383 LQELTRDEDLAAFV

-3408 SGQGNYSAANAFL
+3408 SGQGNYAAANAFL
-3421 DAFAQARRGVGL
+3421 DAFAQARHGLGL

-3446 AGMTGELTDADLTRM
+3446 AGMTGELTDADLRRM
-3461 ARGGMLPFTAEQGLA
+3461 ARGGMVPFTVEQGMA
-3476 AFDAAFGTA
+3476 AFDAAFRTA
-3485 EAVYAPVRLDHAALR
+3485 EPVYAPVRLDHAALR
-3500 APHAAPPA
+3500 APHSAPPA
-3508 LLRALV
+3508 LLRGLV

-3521 AASASP
+3521 AASAAA

-3535 TRLAALPAAEREP
+3535 TGLAALPAAEREP

-3553 VRTQA
+3553 VRAQA
-3558 ALVLGHAGPEAVEPA
+3558 ALVLGHAGPDAVEPA

-3609 PSPVALAGHVC
+3609 PSPVALARHVC
-3620 TELFGDE
+3620 TELFGDAE
-3627 PAAVPAAVADR
+3627 AAAAPVAVAGQ
-3638 PATGEEQLA
+3638 PANGEEQLA

-3684 WQTDDDAARVEGG
+3684 WQTDGEAGRIEGG
-3697 FLYDSGDFDA
+3697 FLHDSGDFDA

-3760 YGSAAHTLPEGTE
+3760 YGSAAHTLPEGSE

-3788 VSYALGLEGPAV
+3788 VSYAFGLEGPAV

-3871 GAGIVL
+3871 GAGVVL

-3964 AADRPLW
+3964 EPDRPLW

-4023 RLLTRA
+4023 RLLTRPV
-4029 EEWPQREL
+4029 EWPRREL

-4064 DGREAENPH
+4064 GG
-4073 PFDFDDTVPAGD
+4073 PAGGTTPD
-4085 DGPVD
+4085 SGRADTARAGQDGPGG
-4090 QSGPVVWPL
+4090 QPGPVVWPL

-4117 LTDRPEL
+4117 LTDHPDL
-4124 PVRDVGYSLATTRAA
+4124 PVHDVGHALATTRAA
-4139 FDHRAALVAG
+4139 FDHRAALVAE

-4162 RGEDAAE
+4162 RGEDSAE
-4169 LVRGRADAGGKLAFL
+4169 LVRGRADTGGKLAFL

-4198 LYARF
+4198 LYDRF

-4218 RYLER
+4218 RHLER
-4223 PLRELVFAD
+4223 PLRDLVFAD

-4255 TALHALVGSWGIK
+4255 TALHALVGSWGIR

-4274 HSIGELTAAH
+4274 HSIGELTAVH
-4284 VAGVLTLQDACR
+4284 VAGVLTLEDACR
-4296 LVAARGRLM
+4296 LIAARGRLM

-4321 EEVAPL
+4321 EEVLPL
-4327 LAGLADR
+4327 LAGRADR

-4347 VSGEQDAVTEIAA
+4347 VSGAEDTVTEIAGE
-4360 QLAERGRKTRR
+4360 LAERGRKTRR
-4371 LRVSHAFHSPLMD
+4371 LRVSHAFHSPLME
-4384 AMLTEFGEIAR
+4384 AMLEEFGEIAR

-4413 PATDADLT
+4413 PAADADLT
-4421 SPDYWVRHV
+4421 SPAYWVRQV

-4435 FCDGIRRLEADGVRT
+4435 FGDGIRRLEAEGVRT
-4450 YLELGPDGTLA
+4450 YLELGPDGALA
-4461 ATAWESLRAPDEDT
+4461 ALAWESLREPDEDT
-4475 ASLPVLRRDRPEVR
+4475 AALPVLRRERPEAR
-4489 SALLAAASLH
+4489 SALQAAARLH

-4506 PAALYGTG
+4506 PAALYGEG
-4514 ARRVELP
+4514 ARPVELP

-4534 ADAQTAADAA
+4534 AGPQTGTDPA

-4570 GDAPLSEVLP
+4570 GDAPLSDVLP
-4580 ALSSWRHQQR
+4580 ALSSWRNEQR

-4606 AGEAQAP
+4606 AADAPTP
-4613 VLSGTWLLAHP
+4613 VLSGTWLLAFP
-4624 AGCGGRA
+4624 AGRGGRA
-4631 WEAAIAAGLTA
+4631 WETALAAGLTA
-4642 HGAAGV
+4642 HGAAAV
-4648 VPVEVDC
+4648 IPVEIDC
-4655 GRADRK
+4655 GRADRM
-4661 SLADQLGTLLA
+4661 SLAGQLGPLLG
-4672 ESGPVNGVLSLLG
+4672 ESGPLDGVLSLLA
-4685 TDEEPHRSQPAT
+4685 TDEEPHPSRPAT
-4697 PGGLAATMALVQAL
+4697 PGGLAATLALVQAL
-4711 DDLGTGAP
+4711 DDLGSAAP

-4745 GLGRVAA
+4745 GFGRVAA

-4795 GVFVRRLVRAQAPD
+4795 GVFVRRLVRAR
-4809 TAGPGTDEPWACA
+4809 TGGTGPGTEEPWACA
-4822 GTVLI
+4822 GTVLV

-4836 HLARRLADRG
+4836 HIARRLADRG
-4846 AEHLI
+4846 VAHLV
-4851 LAGRRGLQAEGAA
+4851 LAGRRGARAEGAA
-4864 ELQAELTA
+4864 ELRAELSA
-4872 RGTRV
+4872 RGIRV
-4877 TVAAC
+4877 TLAAC

-4927 AKMAAAAHLH
+4927 SKMAAAAHLH
-4937 ELTDGLTAFVLF
+4937 ELADDRTPLVLF
-4949 SSFAGTAGAT
+4949 SSFAGTVGAT

-4983 PATSLAWGP
+4983 PAASLAWGP
-4992 WAGAGMAAGA
+4992 WAGAGMAAGT
-5002 AGDDQLAERL
+5002 AGDEQLAERL
-5012 ARGGM
+5012 TRGGM
-5017 GTLDPRLAVD
+5017 SPLDPRLAVD

-5047 ARFVPGFTAVRPSA
+5047 ARFVPGFTSVRPSA
-5061 LFADLPEAR
+5061 LFSDLPEAR
-5070 RAAPERESADGD
+5070 QAVPESESADSGR
-5082 GPGGLQALRA
+5082 PGGLQALRA
-5092 QLAGRSETDQE
+5092 QLAGRSEADQE
-5103 RVLVALVRTS
+5103 RVLATLVRTH

-5173 HLRTQVAAGET
+5173 HLRTQVAAGDT

-5193 LDRLEDLLAEVAQDD
+5193 LDRLEDVLADVAQDD

-5216 RLQTLLTKWHEQE
+5216 RLQLLLAKWHEQE
-5229 DTEEA
+5229 DTDAEV
-5234 ATDDAGVSDRIN
+5234 TDDAGVSDRIN